1 VRRFGSATHGKAGG
15 SLVALWISIEAGQA
29 RDRDLTLGDSEPRR
43 LAAGLFVIHVRSF
56 CRL

>member
-1 VRRFGSATHGKAGG
+1 M
-15 SLVALWISIEAGQA
+15 VALWISIEAGQA

-43 LAAGLFVIHVRSF
+43 LAANLFAIHVRSF